1 MTDDAPATGTPDT
14 PDQPGD
20 GPQPDQTVRRPR
32 DPAPDPAPPPGGT
45 VVATAPEPQPG
56 GQGYGGPP
64 APPGAALDAPG
75 PADPAAAAKAGRTG
89 ATGAFAA
96 VGAGLLGAAVVIA
109 RVRSR
114 SDGELDWS
122 NFGVGLGATA
132 VLLLIALVGA
142 TTAGRREGSRA
153 RTDLVTW
160 PGVAGILGVAL
171 MLDVGIDSK
180 GHGIGYLIGAVVV
193 VLAAIGY
200 VISRRA
206 AFVVTAIAGLGILYA
221 LGFEDLV
228 ADNVSD
234 ANAPVVMGA
243 AVGVFVVA
251 VTILGWVLPSRAIS
265 GVAVGVV
272 GLVAYAGMLLTM
284 LVLRMIGEF
293 FGGLG
298 GGLFPGAGGAGDP
311 DGGGSGEFGWFAV
324 TGAYRESDVW
334 WTVGFAGLLALGW
347 ALAAAVSNHSG
358 FALLALATPV
368 VIAPLASAVLAVEHP
383 TWWSAVLASGGGI
396 LLLGGALLARRRGR
410 ALTRPAY

>member
-1 MTDDAPATGTPDT
+1 MTDDAPATGNPDT
-14 PDQPGD
+14 PDQPGG

-32 DPAPDPAPPPGGT
+32 DPAPDPAPPAGGT
-45 VVATAPEPQPG
+45 VVATAPEAQPG

-64 APPGAALDAPG
+64 APPGAGLGAPG
-75 PADPAAAAKAGRTG
+75 PTDPAAAAKAGRTG

-109 RVRSR
+109 RLRSR
-114 SDGELDWS
+114 ADGELDWS

-142 TTAGRREGSRA
+142 ATAGRREGSRA
-153 RTDLVTW
+153 RADLVTW

-200 VISRRA
+200 VVSRRA

-221 LGFEDLV
+221 LGFEDLI

-234 ANAPVVMGA
+234 DSAPVVLGA

-251 VTILGWVLPSRAIS
+251 VTVLGWVLPSRAIS

-272 GLVAYAGMLLTM
+272 GLVSYAGMLLMM
-284 LVLRMIGEF
+284 LALRMIGEF

-298 GGLFPGAGGAGDP
+298 GGPFPGG
-311 DGGGSGEFGWFAV
+311 GGGSGEFGWYAV
-324 TGAYRESDVW
+324 TGAYREADVW
-334 WTVGFAGLLALGW
+334 WTVGFAGVLALGW

-358 FALLALATPV
+358 FAILALATPV
-368 VIAPLASAVLAVEHP
+368 VIVPLASAVLAVEHP
-383 TWWSAVLASGGGI
+383 TWWSAVLAASGGI
-396 LLLGGALLARRRGR
+396 LLLGGVLLARRRGR